1 MAGLYLRPVAVSL
14 FLEGSPM
21 PPPDVSPLSN
31 PAAAP
36 TMAPTTT
43 PAVGAWAWAR
53 FKAFFGPVGSLFTA
67 RTIWLAALLTALG
80 VWIGWRDVK
89 LFGLAAMWSIVGVS
103 IAYYARKLLVP
114 EVKAAE
120 YYELARAGN
129 IAAAIITI
137 RIALVELACIL
148 VVALSALG
156 HGV

>member
-1 MAGLYLRPVAVSL
+1 
-14 FLEGSPM
+14 M
-21 PPPDVSPLSN
+21 PTPDVSPLSN

-36 TMAPTTT
+36 TIAPTTT
-43 PAVGAWAWAR
+43 PDVGAWAWAR

-67 RTIWLAALLTALG
+67 RTIW
-80 VWIGWRDVK
+80 
-89 LFGLAAMWSIVGVS
+89 LAAMWSIVGVS